1 MTYITLKGRRVPL
14 LYTTWEMK
22 VIQEEIGQ
30 ISRAIS
36 LVTGRNPDDDKDK
49 SQYGGARHIA
59 SVGKMVRILGN
70 AGLEETGEKADLT
83 DKSVLR
89 ALRPSELADVI
100 NSCMEA
106 MNEGMRSE
114 IPDEKDK
121 PGTRVDV
128 TLEEIEKKKET
139 ES

>member
-1 MTYITLKGRRVPL
+1 MTYITLKGRKVPL

-36 LVTGRNPDDDKDK
+36 LVTGRNPDDDQEMT
-49 SQYGGARHIA
+49 QYGGAKHLE
-59 SVGKMVRILGN
+59 SVGKMIRILGN

-89 ALRPSELADVI
+89 ALKPVELAENI
-100 NSCMEA
+100 NACMEA